1 MKVVITKKQYKEA
14 AYKFLKTFLGE
25 LRYEENENS
34 ISVYGKNDSL
44 DDNAP
49 NGNNYSRYH

>member
-1 MKVVITKKQYKEA
+1 MKVVITKKQYKES
-14 AYKFLKTFLGE
+14 AYKFLTIFLGE
-25 LRYEENENS
+25 LRYEENDYS